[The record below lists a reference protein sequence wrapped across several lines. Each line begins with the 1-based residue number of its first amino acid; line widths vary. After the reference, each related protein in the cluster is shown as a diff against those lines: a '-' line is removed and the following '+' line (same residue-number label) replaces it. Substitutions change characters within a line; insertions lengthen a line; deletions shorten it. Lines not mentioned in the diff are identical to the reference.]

1 MAWSD
6 LDGDGRLDLVTG
18 SYDAAL
24 GQAQIAN
31 PNAPFGSSVGV
42 YFYTRQGDAFVP
54 QQLSEQAQA
63 LALLLGD
70 LNGDSRPDILV
81 GNDFDLPDA
90 VWLRT
95 PNGWAPAEPFALMSR
110 NTMSLDLGDIDNDG
124 HAEVFAADM
133 KPYDRSTRTLAAW
146 LPMMQVMSRKVE
158 LPDRQINEN
167 TLQVRGPD
175 GRFRNQGY
183 ARDVDATGWSWSAK
197 FGDLDRD
204 GFLDL
209 YVVNG
214 MIGAGLFDHLPNR
227 ELVEHNQALR
237 NDGDG
242 WFVPALEWGLGST
255 ASGRGMSMADLD
267 DDGDLDIVVNNVG
280 SPAQLFENQL
290 CGGASLLVDL
300 GWPTSQNTRALGA
313 RLALHTSAGSYYRD
327 VRSGSGYLSGDAARV
342 HFGFPAG
349 AVLQRLDIYWPDGAL
364 SSIEGPVAQT
374 LVTMTRK
381 DVTQ

>member
-1 MAWSD
+1 MAWGD

-31 PNAPFGSSVGV
+31 PNSPFGGSVGV
-42 YFYTRQGDAFVP
+42 YFYARQGGAFFP
-54 QQLSEQAQA
+54 QQLSAHAQA
-63 LALLLGD
+63 LALALGD
-70 LNGDSRPDILV
+70 LNGDGRLDILV
-81 GNDFDLPDA
+81 GNDFDQPDA

-95 PNGWAPAEPFALMSR
+95 PAGWAAVEPFALMSR

-124 HAEVFAADM
+124 QAEVFAADM
-133 KPYDRSTRTLAAW
+133 KPYDRDTRTLAAW

-167 TLQVRGPD
+167 TLQIRGPD

-183 ARDVDATGWSWSAK
+183 NRDVDATGWSWSAK

-204 GFLDL
+204 GFMDL

-227 ELVEHNQALR
+227 ELVEQNQALR
-237 NDGDG
+237 NDGNG
-242 WFVPALEWGLGST
+242 RFLPAPEWGLGAT

-267 DDGDLDIVVNNVG
+267 DDGDLDVVINNVG
-280 SPAQLFENQL
+280 SPALLLENQL

-300 GWPTSQNTRALGA
+300 AWPASQNTRALGA

-327 VRSGSGYLSGDAARV
+327 VRSGSGYLSGDPARV
-342 HFGFPAG
+342 HFGFRADV
-349 AVLQRLDIYWPDGAL
+349 VLQRLDIIWPDGAV
-364 SSIEGPVAQT
+364 SSVEAPSAQSLIT
-374 LVTMTRK
+374 ATR
-381 DVTQ
+381 